1 MRRGPPWAVIGAAD
15 YDFDQC
21 RLAARSGRMRE
32 SFAADGNDL
41 AGHQGG
47 VICGGIFAYRAL
59 ARGIAMDYRGSLCVV
74 LRVLCTKEVSGGA
87 TTYRLDFSST
97 RSLGRV
103 FRLRLGRATVRT
115 TRATR

>member
-32 SFAADGNDL
+32 SFSADGNDL

-47 VICGGIFAYRAL
+47 DIGGGIFACRAL
-59 ARGIAMDYRGSLCVV
+59 VRGIEMGCGSNLWVV
-74 LRVLCTKEVSGGA
+74 LRVLLYE
-87 TTYRLDFSST
+87 REF
-97 RSLGRV
+97 RV
-103 FRLRLGRATVRT
+103 VQQHTA
-115 TRATR
+115 